1 MDEMEQKLS
10 KACVHL
16 LVRHPFFGHL
26 VHQFERIITPFVKTA
41 MVTHDGRMLF
51 NPDFVC
57 KCSVDELVF
66 LVAHEVMHIVMA
78 HAVRRGPRDPHLYNI
93 ACDAVIN
100 ETLIEEY
107 VGAFIPGGIRMDGA
121 QNTTSELIYKQLVDE
136 YSKHACQRTPTGGS
150 AKNVSQKRRQVSFSS
165 KACQTGPAANCAV
178 SMKPDAGNGAR
189 ADNVTSSDTTAQGG
203 GIDGGGSAAAGGK
216 LVTDAVQDKPLADAI
231 DNDKN
236 ANGSGLGR
244 KQSPESANTGLRD
257 PSASSKNE
265 ELTARNDD
273 MQTPAL
279 GDELG
284 TGRIT
289 DGTGNSSHDPT
300 FTSELYKGR
309 LNIVDLPG
317 ALPPMTEEQAQEQI
331 ARGRI
336 LVGQASAIA
345 RSRSLMSGALERFIS
360 CVLESKQPWYELLEQ
375 YMVAKAS
382 QRYNWCRPDKRR
394 LSVAYLPRREPFPS
408 MGTVVLGV
416 DVSGSIT
423 NQEIAEFFGH
433 CKAIF
438 ELCRP
443 KRVYVVYCT
452 TRVMAVDEF
461 DRADM
466 IAPRRNVWSGGT
478 HMPAIMEW
486 IIKQKIDA
494 DTCIT
499 FTDGFTDYPLENQ
512 VPCPLVWVLSVYNP
526 PLCDPHGEVI
536 YLEPEPYFDLSR
548 PCRIR
553 LGSGGYRR
561 E

>member
-1 MDEMEQKLS
+1 MDGMEQKLS
-10 KACVHL
+10 KACVQL

-26 VHQFERIITPFVKTA
+26 VHQFDRIITPFVKTA

-57 KCSVDELVF
+57 KSSDDELVF

-78 HAVRRGPRDPHLYNI
+78 HAVRRGPRNPHLYNI

-100 ETLIEEY
+100 EILIEEN

-136 YSKHACQRTPTGGS
+136 CSKRACQRIPTGSS
-150 AKNVSQKRRQVSFSS
+150 AKNVSIKKRHAAFNSQ
-165 KACQTGPAANCAV
+165 ACRTGSATNCSV
-178 SMKPDAGNGAR
+178 SMKPAAGDGAV
-189 ADNVTSSDTTAQGG
+189 ADNATLSDTGAQGA
-203 GIDGGGSAAAGGK
+203 DKGGGSSPAGSNPVADALQNK
-216 LVTDAVQDKPLADAI
+216 PLTDAN
-231 DNDKN
+231 DNHKN
-236 ANGSGLGR
+236 ANGTGVST
-244 KQSPESANTGLRD
+244 KQKPDSSKNGLRD
-257 PSASSKNE
+257 QAVSSKNE

-279 GDELG
+279 GDEVS

-300 FTSELYKGR
+300 FTSELCKGR

-317 ALPPMTEEQAQEQI
+317 VLPPMTEEQAQEQI
-331 ARGRI
+331 VKGRI

-360 CVLESKQPWYELLEQ
+360 CVLESRQPWYEQLEQ
-375 YMVAKAS
+375 YMVARAS
-382 QRYNWCRPDKRR
+382 QRYNWCRPAKRR
-394 LSVAYLPRREPFPS
+394 LSIAYLPRREPFPS

-416 DVSGSIT
+416 DVSGSIS
-423 NQEIAEFFGH
+423 NQEVAEFFGH

-443 KRVYVVYCT
+443 KKVYVVYCT

-478 HMPAIMEW
+478 YMPAIMEW

-499 FTDGFTDYPLENQ
+499 FTDGFTAYPLENQ

-536 YLEPEPYFDLSR
+536 YLKPKPYFDENQPL
-548 PCRIR
+548 RIR
-553 LGSGGYRR
+553 WGSGGYRR